1 MTFEAVIERD
11 VSVAPAEL
19 GVRRARFWT
28 LRRIAT
34 PIVIVLVLLALFL
47 WIQTL
52 EIDSIMA
59 RTLNAD
65 YILLRTREHL
75 ELTFIASAL
84 VAVLAIP
91 AGIVAS
97 RTTSRLLRGTILTI
111 ANIGQATPAIGFIIL
126 LAIIWQIGFQTA
138 LIALVAY
145 SFLPVLRNTMVGL
158 SQIDPSVTESARG
171 MGMTPGQVLRRIELP
186 LAVPVILA
194 GLRTSLVFCVGVA
207 TVATFIDAGG
217 LGDMI
222 VNGLKLQRFPVL
234 ITGAVLVSCIAL
246 LIDWLA
252 SIAEDLLR
260 PKGV

>member
-1 MTFEAVIERD
+1 MAVQTAVEVEFTGSIPT
-11 VSVAPAEL
+11 VTP
-19 GVRRARFWT
+19 VRVRFWS
-28 LRRIAT
+28 LRRMLT
-34 PIVIVLVLLALFL
+34 PIVIVAVLLALYL
-47 WIQTL
+47 WIAYIPL
-52 EIDSIMA
+52 DSIMQ
-59 RTLNAD
+59 RTLNWD

-75 ELTFIASAL
+75 VLTFAASFL
-84 VAVLAIP
+84 VAILAIP
-91 AGIVAS
+91 TGIIAS
-97 RTTSRLLRGTILTI
+97 RTTSRLLRGTILTV

-158 SQIDPSVTESARG
+158 AQIDPNVTESARG
-171 MGMTPGQVLRRIELP
+171 MGMTPGQVLTRIELP

-194 GLRTSLVFCVGVA
+194 GLRTSLVFAVGVA
-207 TVATFIDAGG
+207 TVATFINAGG

-234 ITGAVLVSCIAL
+234 IAGAVIVSCIAL
-246 LIDWLA
+246 LIDWIA

-260 PKGV
+260 PRGI